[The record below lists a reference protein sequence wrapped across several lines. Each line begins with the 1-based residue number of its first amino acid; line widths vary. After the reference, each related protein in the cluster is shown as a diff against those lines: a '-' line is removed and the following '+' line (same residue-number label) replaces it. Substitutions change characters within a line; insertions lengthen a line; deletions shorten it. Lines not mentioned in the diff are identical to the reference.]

1 MHLSRIPLLRKLT
14 RHRPRSRTTYAP
26 TGTTISTRPTGPTQD
41 AKAQTSNEPT
51 DQFDLDADSTQ
62 DKAPD
67 PKRPKYGRRQP
78 PANVQKLPPKLS
90 CGTASGRGFF
100 VAHPDRD
107 TRPIVMLVKPDGDD
121 LEEEDWLLVDADVED
136 ELADVGTMYEL
147 VLCRTSNGGYFL
159 WRLKVE
165 EPGGRI
171 DGYTESAREALEEHA
186 GRRWIKLK
194 GDRQSRAYE
203 VIKGS
208 EVGAIRWPEFGIDE
222 LVKRAFK
229 GRVVAS
235 EDHELIRRLRGD
247 I

>member
-1 MHLSRIPLLRKLT
+1 
-14 RHRPRSRTTYAP
+14 
-26 TGTTISTRPTGPTQD
+26 
-41 AKAQTSNEPT
+41 
-51 DQFDLDADSTQ
+51 
-62 DKAPD
+62 
-67 PKRPKYGRRQP
+67 
-78 PANVQKLPPKLS
+78 
-90 CGTASGRGFF
+90 
-100 VAHPDRD
+100 
-107 TRPIVMLVKPDGDD
+107 
-121 LEEEDWLLVDADVED
+121 
-136 ELADVGTMYEL
+136 MYEL

-186 GRRWIKLK
+186 GERWIKLK
-194 GDRQSRAYE
+194 GNRQSRAYE

-208 EVGAIRWPEFGIDE
+208 EVEATIRWPEFGIDD

-235 EDHELIRRLRGD
+235 EDHDLIRRLRGD

>member
-1 MHLSRIPLLRKLT
+1 MHLSQIPHLRKLI
-14 RHRPRSRTTYAP
+14 RHRPEEP
-26 TGTTISTRPTGPTQD
+26 HDVRPNGHDDFDPSIWPCTSCARRQM
-41 AKAQTSNEPT
+41 QTST
-51 DQFDLDADSTQ
+51 DPSDPDSATQSQQ

-67 PKRPKYGRRQP
+67 PKRPKYGRRQL
-78 PANVQKLPPKLS
+78 PADVEKLPPKLS

-107 TRPIVMLVKPDGDD
+107 MRPIVMLVKPDGSD

-165 EPGGRI
+165 EPGGRV

-186 GRRWIKLK
+186 GKRWIKLK
-194 GDRQSRAYE
+194 GNRQSRAYE

-208 EVGAIRWPEFGIDE
+208 EVGSDPLA
-222 LVKRAFK
+222 
-229 GRVVAS
+229 RVR
-235 EDHELIRRLRGD
+235 DR
-247 I
+247 